1 MLVRPQTGHTHT
13 DSSFENSHVLSSWH
27 YSGKHVNADA
37 SGYSRG
43 LGVTSLL
50 SSFHRLSNQ
59 TVKTRIVGKG
69 LKARQLSSGRNCG
82 NANVN
87 QLGAEAK
94 PFGGVRGMTM
104 DSSTAVQLIIFHRQN
119 KHFFLHF
126 PHPHQFTLPSQTQR
140 LLDQDTVSLTPLIL
154 LVTFS

>member
-1 MLVRPQTGHTHT
+1 MALLKTRMYYRHGITQVNMLTQTQVDIVVVWG
-13 DSSFENSHVLSSWH
+13 
-27 YSGKHVNADA
+27 
-37 SGYSRG
+37 SR
-43 LGVTSLL
+43 LCFLL
-50 SSFHRLSNQ
+50 FHRLSNQ

-87 QLGAEAK
+87 QLGIGAK

-104 DSSTAVQLIIFHRQN
+104 ESSTAVQLIIFHRQN
-119 KHFFLHF
+119 KPFFLHF
-126 PHPHQFTLPSQTQR
+126 PRSHRFTLPSQTQR